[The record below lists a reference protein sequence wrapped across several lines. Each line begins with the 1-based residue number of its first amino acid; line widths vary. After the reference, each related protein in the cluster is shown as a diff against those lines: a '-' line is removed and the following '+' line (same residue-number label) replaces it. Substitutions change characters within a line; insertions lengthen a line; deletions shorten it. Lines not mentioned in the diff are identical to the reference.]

1 MRGADFV
8 VGNAEIRAAGVG
20 LDGPGGGADGTG
32 DEDVPLTV
40 FPGALRQ
47 LGPASGQCTGL
58 GRVFAGH
65 GEVQLR
71 GDKGVGANAVGTC
84 GDVFGVD
91 SDDRLWM
98 AFVGEGGVGQ
108 LDLAGEKLGTKAT
121 VVQEGARVVETL
133 EERGHGAGLRLRI
146 GCRCGCR

>member
-1 MRGADFV
+1 MRDADFV

-20 LDGPGGGADGTG
+20 LDGSWRGADGAG
-32 DEDVPLTV
+32 DEDVSLAE
-40 FPGALRQ
+40 FPGALCQ
-47 LGPASGQCTGL
+47 LGPASGQRPGL
-58 GRVFAGH
+58 GRVFVGH

-91 SDDRLWM
+91 SDDRLWV

-108 LDLAGEKLGTKAT
+108 LDLAGEKLGAKTA
-121 VVQEGARVVETL
+121 VVQEGARVVEAL
-133 EERGHGAGLRLRI
+133 KEWGHRACLRL
-146 GCRCGCR
+146 G